1 MENISVCAGI
11 WSLIPPAVAIVLSLL
26 TREIVLS
33 LFASIFSGAVV
44 YVALTHGAPLD
55 TFRIFVEL
63 ISTKVSENM
72 SMVVF
77 LVLLGAL
84 VSVITRAGGA
94 RAYGEWAYAKLKDE
108 RAVGCMTILMGLI
121 IFIDDYFNC
130 LSVGTVMRPVAD
142 KFKMSRA
149 KLAYF
154 IDTTA
159 APVCILV
166 PVSSWAAYVISCLPK
181 EMQAEGMHMFI
192 GASPLNFY
200 AVLSLVMV
208 FWIALRKNSDFG
220 LMARMER
227 TSHKHRDVG
236 AEFAMREGLEGV
248 PVSDRGRVIDLV
260 GPILVLIALST
271 WMLAR
276 YDEPGGALALAS
288 LMTLVATFVFYCSRR
303 VINFHEFAAAVLLG
317 IKTMVPALVLLALAW
332 GISAVCND
340 LLKTG
345 SYIASGLVAIR
356 ADIAFLPVSMFVIS
370 GLFAFATGAS
380 WGAIGILVPIGMTV
394 CLEAAPDAAVITL
407 AATLSGAVWGDHCS
421 PISDTTILSSTGAQC
436 KHINHV
442 MTQIPY
448 ASFAGGFA
456 VLGYLVAG
464 LLYTRGYGMMLGW
477 GLGITLASF
486 VFVLFF
492 ISKKVRAYR
501 RAHPAAAAGQVPA
514 VAACGK

>member
-1 MENISVCAGI
+1 MEAVEISVGI
-11 WSLIPPAVAIVLSLL
+11 WSLVPPLVAIVLALL

-33 LFASIFSGAVV
+33 LFAAIFSGAIV
-44 YVALTHGAPLD
+44 YICHTGGGVIDAFH
-55 TFRIFVEL
+55 IFIRL
-63 ISTKVSENM
+63 IAEKLSENLT
-72 SMVVF
+72 MVIF
-77 LVLLGAL
+77 LVVLGAL

-94 RAYGEWAYAKLKDE
+94 RAYGEWAYRKLKDE

-130 LSVGTVMRPVAD
+130 LSIGTVMRPVAD

-159 APVCILV
+159 APVCILA

-181 EMQAEGMHMFI
+181 EMSAGGGGMRMFI
-192 GASPLNFY
+192 QAAPLNFY
-200 AVLSLVMV
+200 AILSLVMV

-227 TSHKHRDVG
+227 SSHRHHDVG
-236 AEFAMREGLEGV
+236 AEVAMREGLGPI
-248 PVSDRGRVIDLV
+248 PVSDRGTVLDLV
-260 GPILVLIALST
+260 APIVVLIGLSV
-271 WMLAR
+271 WMLTQ
-276 YDEPGGALALAS
+276 YDEAGEALALAS
-288 LMTLVATFVFYCSRR
+288 LITLVVTFLFYVPRR
-303 VINFHEFAAAVLLG
+303 VIDYHEFAAALLFG
-317 IKTMVPALVLLALAW
+317 MKTMVPALVLLSLAW

-340 LLKTG
+340 LLSTG
-345 SYIASGLVAIR
+345 RYIASGLVAMH

-370 GLFAFATGAS
+370 GIFAFATGAS

-394 CLEAAPDAAVITL
+394 CLEAAPYAAVVTL
-407 AATLSGAVWGDHCS
+407 AATLAGSVWGDHCS

-448 ASFAGGFA
+448 AAFAGGFA
-456 VLGYLVAG
+456 IIGYLFAG
-464 LLYTRGYGMMLGW
+464 LLSTRGYGMMLGW
-477 GLGITLASF
+477 GIGVTFSSF
-486 VFVLFF
+486 IFVLFF
-492 ISKKVRAYR
+492 ISKRVKACR
-501 RAHPAAAAGQVPA
+501 RGLAAASP
-514 VAACGK
+514 VATSAK